1 MLLVRYEDELERRRI
16 LQEYKYKVGDRFV
29 IEISSLPMS
38 SDGTYY
44 FTSAKTFYSEG
55 VLDNLPQFPNEED
68 ENDLYM
74 LTQEEKSI
82 IEERNLSYVWNL
94 VNEIINTDWTFADAR
109 DCFGIDIN
117 GKTGF
122 QITREMF
129 SGNPKEIKERFEKWK
144 KEKEEINVGDVV
156 TVDGGDLTFI
166 CTKNNESG
174 DYTKCH
180 LLASDGSVWE
190 EREKSGL
197 KKTGKSID
205 ISGILKEI

>member
-1 MLLVRYEDELERRRI
+1 M
-16 LQEYKYKVGDRFV
+16 QEHKYKVGDRFV

-38 SDGTYY
+38 NDGAYY
-44 FTSAKTFYSEG
+44 FTSGKTFYPEK
-55 VLDNLPQFPNEED
+55 VLETLPQFPNNED
-68 ENDLYM
+68 FNDLYM

-94 VNEIINTDWTFADAR
+94 VNAIINIDWTFADAR

-122 QITREMF
+122 QITREIF
-129 SGNPKEIKERFEKWK
+129 SGNPKDIKEKFEKWK
-144 KEKEEINVGDVV
+144 KEKEEIHIGDVV

-166 CTKNNESG
+166 CTKDNKSG

-190 EREKSGL
+190 GCEKKGL
-197 KKTGKSID
+197 EKTGKSVD

>member
-1 MLLVRYEDELERRRI
+1 M
-16 LQEYKYKVGDRFV
+16 QEHKYKVGDRFV

-38 SDGTYY
+38 NDGAYY
-44 FTSAKTFYSEG
+44 LTSGKTFYPEC
-55 VLDNLPQFPNEED
+55 VLDNLPQFPNDED
-68 ENDLYM
+68 SNDLSM
-74 LTQEEKSI
+74 LTQEEKAA
-82 IEERNLSYVWNL
+82 IEDRNLNYVWNL
-94 VNEIINTDWTFADAR
+94 VNEIINTDWTFASAR

-122 QITREMF
+122 QITREIF
-129 SGNPKEIKERFEKWK
+129 SGNPKEVKEKFEKWK
-144 KEKEEINVGDVV
+144 KEKEEIKVGDIV

-166 CTKNNESG
+166 CTKDNESG